1 LVATTQELITTAI
14 ERFQAEV
21 PALAQLKLVFE
32 LELRGRGDVQMFR
45 VEVPGPTISKSASTE
60 DARLTVS
67 MPRSH
72 FNQLATQGRVRDY
85 REAWDGGFIRVTGDP
100 NIQKLIAQVIDR
112 HEQRARTKKVRG
124 GA

>member
-1 LVATTQELITTAI
+1 MASTQELIAIAI

-45 VEVPGPTISKSASTE
+45 VELPGPEISKSVSTE
-60 DARLTVS
+60 DARVTVS

-72 FNQLATQGRVRDY
+72 FNELAREGGVRHY
-85 REAWDGGFIRVTGDP
+85 REAYEAGQIKVGGDP
-100 NIQKLIAQVIDR
+100 NIQKLIAQVIER
-112 HEQRARTKKVRG
+112 HEERARTRKVH
-124 GA
+124 

>member
-1 LVATTQELITTAI
+1 MASTPELITTAI

-45 VEVPGPTISKSASTE
+45 VELPGPKISKATAAA
-60 DARLTVS
+60 DARVTVA

-72 FNQLATQGRVRDY
+72 FNELAAKGHVADY
-85 REAWDGGFIRVTGDP
+85 REAYDEGHIRVSGDS
-100 NIQKLIAQVIDR
+100 NIQRLIAQVIQR
-112 HEQRARTKKVRG
+112 HEERGRTKKVH
-124 GA
+124 